1 MTKPFPQPR
10 NTGQVR
16 PRIVFAGAGH
26 AGLIALA
33 ALHRTGNLNA
43 DVTLVSA
50 GDHAHYSGMVPGWI
64 EGLYA
69 QRDMA
74 IPLAPLAARWRLC
87 LKVAIIEGADD
98 NALHTSQGPVPFD
111 LLVINTGA
119 DAARPAPLDAETV
132 IPAKP
137 FSTLIKGLSPRLDTA
152 ASFAVIGGGV
162 AGVEVALALATRR
175 PDASVTLVERGP
187 TIAPALP
194 PSARART
201 ARHMRRRGITIL
213 RRATVTGVSKG
224 TLHLEGRDVP
234 AEVCLAFTGAAPQAW
249 LAHTPFARHSDGF
262 FSACDSLQSVSH
274 PNVLIAGDAGTR
286 VDDPRP
292 KAGVFSVRTGPLL
305 AKAVRRWSANDPLQ
319 TAPLQ
324 RNSLILVSTGER
336 SAIGTRNGVVME
348 GRWVWRWKNHL
359 DRAFVDQF
367 KD

>member
-16 PRIVFAGAGH
+16 PHIVFAGAGH

-33 ALHRTGNLNA
+33 ALHQAGSLDA
-43 DVTLVSA
+43 DITLVSA
-50 GDHAHYSGMVPGWI
+50 GEQAHYSGMVPGWI

-69 QRDMA
+69 QHDMT
-74 IPLAPLAARWRLC
+74 IPLAPLAARWGLS
-87 LKVAIIEGADD
+87 LKVATIEGADD
-98 NALHTSQGPVPFD
+98 IALRTSAGPVPYD

-119 DAARPAPLDAETV
+119 DAALPTPLDPATV

-137 FSTLIKGLSPRLDTA
+137 FSKLIAGLSPRLDTA

-162 AGVEVALALATRR
+162 AGVEVALSLATRR
-175 PDASVTLVERGP
+175 PDASVTLVERGDAM
-187 TIAPALP
+187 APSLP
-194 PSARART
+194 AGART
-201 ARHMRRRGITIL
+201 RIGQHMRRRSITPL
-213 RRATVTGVSKG
+213 TRATVTGVSDG
-224 TLHLEGRDVP
+224 TLHLEDRHVP
-234 AEVCLAFTGAAPQAW
+234 ADVCLAFTGAAPQAW
-249 LAHTPFARHSDGF
+249 LAQTPFARHNDGF
-262 FSACDSLQSVSH
+262 FAASNSLQSLSH

-305 AKAVRRWSANDPLQ
+305 AKAIRRWSANEPLQ
-319 TAPLQ
+319 NAPLQ

-336 SAIGTRNGVVME
+336 SAVGTRNGVVIE

-367 KD
+367 KA